1 MIAKRVSLKLKNSL
15 SELETMCQSLE
26 EFGQALGLPDKT
38 LFHICLALEEL
49 VGNIISHGYTDD
61 DVHWI
66 NIAISH
72 KDGVLEIRVEDD
84 GTPFDPCLAEEPDCQ
99 CPVEQ
104 RKVGNLGIHL
114 ARKVM
119 DDMVYERS
127 GGMNVVTLRKDLEVA

>member
-1 MIAKRVSLKLKNSL
+1 MSADRISLKLKNSL
-15 SELETMCQSLE
+15 TELKTMCQRLE
-26 EFGQALGLPDKT
+26 EFGQTLGLSDKS
-38 LFHICLALEEL
+38 LFHICLAMEEL

-66 NIAISH
+66 KVAISH
-72 KDGVLEIRVEDD
+72 KDGMLEIRVEDD
-84 GTPFDPCLAEEPDCQ
+84 GAPFDPCLADEPDCE
-99 CPVEQ
+99 CPIEQ

-127 GGMNVVTLRKDLEVA
+127 GEMNVLILRKDIKVA